1 MKNTVEYVI
10 LKDDPYRKLIESMME
25 ASRDVYQHGL
35 KVQKSRERLLS
46 AEDLYQVEEVGENY
60 TSQTSVIDRERPVP
74 ENAKKSRRKKRGLFK
89 SNEHIPIQ
97 ADLNSAYQIA
107 CKVVNVNYTSS
118 FIRSVKKTKI
128 V

>member
-1 MKNTVEYVI
+1 MSWKG
-10 LKDDPYRKLIESMME
+10 LCSDFKIEPW
-25 ASRDVYQHGL
+25 DVKEKY
-35 KVQKSRERLLS
+35 KISPLL
-46 AEDLYQVEEVGENY
+46 DLYDIIKGKCKEQGIQVEEVGENY
-60 TSQTSVIDRERPVP
+60 TSQTSVIDHERPVP

-107 CKVVNVNYTSS
+107 CKKVDVNYTPK

-128 V
+128 A